1 VIAIDLAQQMLRLR
15 PNTYA
20 LVVSTENITQ
30 NMYNGTQRSMLIPN
44 VIFRVGGAAMLLT
57 NKSSEAWRAK
67 YKLAHVVRTT
77 LASNDDAFHCVMEME
92 DSQVGAGGRRLILN
106 SQPDVYLLHVPGVSG
121 STSPSRLQSTALKSA
136 ASAGYLLGLSVA
148 ASSCLPLCSQ
158 CDCPSSAS
166 HFGIPVLIMLTCHL
180 YTLHTTPCSPPRAT
194 AA

>member
-67 YKLAHVVRTT
+67 YQLRHVVRTT
-77 LASNDDAFHCVMEME
+77 LASNDDAFNCVMEME
-92 DSQVGAGGRRLILN
+92 DSQGHRGVKLSKDLMKIAG
-106 SQPDVYLLHVPGVSG
+106 V
-121 STSPSRLQSTALKSA
+121 ALKANITSLGPKILPISEQLLFA
-136 ASAGYLLGLSVA
+136 ANFVARNLLGLKSLKVRRDGGWVGGWMGGEGGWLSGWMGQWLA
-148 ASSCLPLCSQ
+148 VCMGAVGQ
-158 CDCPSSAS
+158 
-166 HFGIPVLIMLTCHL
+166 G
-180 YTLHTTPCSPPRAT
+180 
-194 AA
+194 